1 MHPPELLIP
10 FQLHAGRALAVQKIE
25 NAAVLLVPAVFGGI
39 ERDSHRFVDQR
50 TVVETHAEVHN
61 EPHRFERMSG
71 IHLTA
76 LERIGKLSVLRDSLD
91 DQPQLFPVKHLH
103 HFVQAL
109 PDRVG
114 QQLLVDHRLDLQRHV
129 AEDHRQSETLERTRS
144 GISLAPLAFGIGAF
158 LQNPVESPLGDQGVF
173 VAARRNGDL
182 RKSHRRERIGE
193 NIIGLHQ
200 RAAFARQRKIPVVV
214 AVVAVF
220 AQELAALSGTFEP
233 FGTILHLV
241 AQHREEP
248 YLASLQPDELV
259 RIVDAAVAIQAT
271 EVASAL
277 LVLGVLQPE
286 GQYVIEKFGF
296 GFFSQWWEIHVCPY
310 VL

>member
-1 MHPPELLIP
+1 MC
-10 FQLHAGRALAVQKIE
+10 
-25 NAAVLLVPAVFGGI
+25 
-39 ERDSHRFVDQR
+39 
-50 TVVETHAEVHN
+50 
-61 EPHRFERMSG
+61 
-71 IHLTA
+71 
-76 LERIGKLSVLRDSLD
+76 
-91 DQPQLFPVKHLH
+91 
-103 HFVQAL
+103 
-109 PDRVG
+109 
-114 QQLLVDHRLDLQRHV
+114 
-129 AEDHRQSETLERTRS
+129 
-144 GISLAPLAFGIGAF
+144 LAPFVLGVVALFEDAVERAF
-158 LQNPVESPLGDQGVF
+158 
-173 VAARRNGDL
+173 GDL
-182 RKSHRRERIGE
+182 RILLVARSLGQLGEGHRGERVGEDVVGLDERPSVARERE
-193 NIIGLHQ
+193 
-200 RAAFARQRKIPVVV
+200 IPVVV

-296 GFFSQWWEIHVCPY
+296 VFFSQLLEIHVCPY

>member
-39 ERDSHRFVDQR
+39 ERDFHRFVNQR
-50 TVVETHAEVHN
+50 TVVETHAEVHD

-76 LERIGKLSVLRDSLD
+76 LERIGKPSVLRDVLD

-109 PDRVG
+109 PDGVG
-114 QQLLVDHRLDLQRHV
+114 QQLFVDHRLDLQRHV
-129 AEDHRQSETLERTRS
+129 AEDHRQGEALERTRS
-144 GISLAPLAFGIGAF
+144 GIGLAPLALGIGAF
-158 LQNPVESPLGDQGVF
+158 LQNPVESPLGDHGVL

-182 RKSHRRERIGE
+182 RKGHRRERIGE
-193 NIIGLHQ
+193 NIVGLHQ
-200 RAAFARQRKIPVVV
+200 RATFARQRKIPVVV

-220 AQELAALSGTFEP
+220 AQELSPLHGAFEP
-233 FGTILHLV
+233 FGATLHLV
-241 AQHREEP
+241 IEHGEHP
-248 YLASLQPDELV
+248 HFTPLQPDEFV
-259 RIVDAAVAIQAT
+259 GIVDAAVTIETRKIAAEFPILRFFEPERQYAIQ
-271 EVASAL
+271 
-277 LVLGVLQPE
+277 Q
-286 GQYVIEKFGF
+286 FGF
-296 GFFSQWWEIHVCPY
+296 
-310 VL
+310 VLFR